1 MADQKAR
8 PSQDFTRSY
17 TAWCRQ
23 CAHWEHLV
31 SARTLESAM
40 RIALKKGFQVVHGAL
55 LCEKCAIEARK
66 LKSEI
71 EPSG

>member
-1 MADQKAR
+1 
-8 PSQDFTRSY
+8 
-17 TAWCRQ
+17 
-23 CAHWEHLV
+23 
-31 SARTLESAM
+31 M